1 MYNYEEMLKE
11 LKKQIN
17 ESRYNHVLRGSE
29 SASMLIELGFI
40 SNESDSAFLASDQGQ
55 EKVVIAIADSIRENF
70 EE

>member
-1 MYNYEEMLKE
+1 
-11 LKKQIN
+11 
-17 ESRYNHVLRGSE
+17 
-29 SASMLIELGFI
+29 MLIELGFI